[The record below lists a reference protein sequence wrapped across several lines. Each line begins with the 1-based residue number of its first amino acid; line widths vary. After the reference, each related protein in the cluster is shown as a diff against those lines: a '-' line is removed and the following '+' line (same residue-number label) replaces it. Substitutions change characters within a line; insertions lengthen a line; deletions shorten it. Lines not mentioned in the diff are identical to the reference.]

1 MMNKNLHDCPSCEQK
16 HAYAP
21 QKEEPRPEPQMT
33 DNEKINLVAARILEQ
48 YRPAFEELAK

>member
-1 MMNKNLHDCPSCEQK
+1 MMNKNLHDCPSCAQK
-16 HAYAP
+16 DAYAS